1 MKYEKNQPVV
11 RGRASILHTDI
22 EISFYEKHQLD
33 EILVYL
39 VDKGYTFSFEEVMGD
54 SLTLDVYKLYI
65 EDISW
70 ANNVTA
76 LFKELEKL
84 DYNAGME
91 GE

>member
-1 MKYEKNQPVV
+1 MKYKQNEPVV

-33 EILVYL
+33 EIFSYL
-39 VDKGYTFSFEEVMGD
+39 VDNGYSFSFEKEAGD
-54 SLTLDVYKLYI
+54 SISLDVYKLYI
-65 EDISW
+65 EDINW

-84 DYNAGME
+84 DYNAGVE
-91 GE
+91 EE

>member
-1 MKYEKNQPVV
+1 MKYKQNEPVV
-11 RGRASILHTDI
+11 RGRASILCTDI

-33 EILVYL
+33 EIFSYL
-39 VDKGYTFSFEEVMGD
+39 VDNGHSFSFEKVAGD
-54 SLTLDVYKLYI
+54 SISLDVYKLYI
-65 EDISW
+65 EDINW

-91 GE
+91 EE